1 MNIFLHASDQRMG
14 VCIHEDEV
22 MFVYFVVTVVAV
34 VVVAACVVSFLYFL
48 IIIFSLLK
56 DEF

>member
-22 MFVYFVVTVVAV
+22 MFVYFVVTVAV
-34 VVVAACVVSFLYFL
+34 VVGVVVSFLYFL
-48 IIIFSLLK
+48 MIIFSHLK

>member
-14 VCIHEDEV
+14 VCIHDV
-22 MFVYFVVTVVAV
+22 MFVYFVVTAAV
-34 VVVAACVVSFLYFL
+34 VVGVVVSFLYFL
-48 IIIFSLLK
+48 MIIFSHLK

>member
-14 VCIHEDEV
+14 VCIHDV
-22 MFVYFVVTVVAV
+22 MFVYFVVTAAV
-34 VVVAACVVSFLYFL
+34 VGVVVSFLYFL
-48 IIIFSLLK
+48 MIIFSHLK